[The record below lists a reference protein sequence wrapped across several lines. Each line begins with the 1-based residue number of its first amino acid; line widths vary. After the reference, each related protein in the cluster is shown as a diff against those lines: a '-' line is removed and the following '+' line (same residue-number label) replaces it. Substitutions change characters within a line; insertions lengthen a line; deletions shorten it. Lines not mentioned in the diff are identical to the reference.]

1 VRRLVSLLL
10 AAVLA
15 VGVGAAIVA
24 SVRKRVAAD
33 DPPPLTVVRGVIGS
47 EKQPFFR
54 DPAVVAAFARHGLEV
69 QTDTA
74 GSREI
79 ATRVELDR
87 YDFAF
92 PAGIPAAERI
102 RRERKLTAF
111 YQPFYTPMAVGTFK
125 PIAELLARAKAASPL
140 AGGYWRLDMRRYLD
154 LAADETRWNQLP
166 GNHVYPANKSLLI
179 ASTDVRT
186 SNSAA
191 MYLAVASYVRNGD
204 RVVENAA
211 QGDKVVDQVA
221 PLFLRQGFSEYSTE
235 GPFEDYL
242 TIGVGKTP
250 MVMIYEAQFLARAAA
265 QDGSI
270 GPDRVLMYP
279 EPTVL
284 TKHTLVP
291 LKPAGDRVGRLLT
304 SDPELQRLAVTHGF
318 RTADAATTRRYLAER
333 KVAAPPD
340 LVTIVEPPT
349 YEALEH
355 LITRIQERY

>member
-1 VRRLVSLLL
+1 MRRALSLGL

-15 VGVGAAIVA
+15 IGVGIAIA
-24 SVRKRVAAD
+24 SSVRDRVDARRAG
-33 DPPPLTVVRGVIGS
+33 PLTVVRAVIGS

-54 DPAVVAAFARHGLEV
+54 DPEVVAAFAHHGLEV
-69 QTDTA
+69 RVDVA

-79 ATRVELDR
+79 ATRVDLDA
-87 YDFAF
+87 YDLAF

-102 RRERKLTAF
+102 RRQRKITAF
-111 YQPFYTPMAVGTFK
+111 YQSFYTPMAVATFK
-125 PIAELLARAKAASPL
+125 PIAQLLQRAGLASPL
-140 AGGYWRLDMRRYLD
+140 ADGYWRFDVRRYLA
-154 LAADETRWNQLP
+154 LVKKETRWNQLP
-166 GNHVYPANKSLLI
+166 GNRAYPANKSVLL

-186 SNSAA
+186 SNSGA
-191 MYLAVASYVRNGD
+191 MYLAIASYVANGD

-211 QGDKVVDQVA
+211 QADEVVGELA
-221 PLFLRQGFSEYSTE
+221 PLFLRQGFAEYSSE

-242 TIGVGKTP
+242 AIGAGKTP
-250 MVMIYEAQFLARAAA
+250 MVMIYEAQYLARAAA

-304 SDPELQRLAVTHGF
+304 GDPELQRLAVKWGF
-318 RTADAATTRRYLAER
+318 RTAAGATVRSYLAER
-333 KVAAPPD
+333 RVAPPPD

-349 YEALEH
+349 YETLEH
-355 LITRIQERY
+355 LITRIQERF